1 MVTLLLRFLLD
12 LDLSLDINVKFT
24 LEDRK
29 ARGTMIIR
37 VDEIP
42 EGGKDLLFTGDEP
55 GLKEALQRLTDP
67 ADVQIDP
74 HIAGRLRVVR
84 DGDLVYLVGPIAG
97 TVSHQCSRCLE
108 AFTEER
114 QIEVDLVFRRAGRT
128 RLTEDPLDAEAD
140 EEAVLYEGNEFDP
153 TDALVQEFMLDMPI
167 NPLCKEDCPGLCQY
181 CGALKGSDQ
190 CCGKSPNE
198 VNPRWAALDELK
210 KKLSS

>member
-1 MVTLLLRFLLD
+1 
-12 LDLSLDINVKFT
+12 
-24 LEDRK
+24 
-29 ARGTMIIR
+29 MIIR

-97 TVSHQCSRCLE
+97 TASHQCSRCLE
-108 AFTEER
+108 AFT
-114 QIEVDLVFRRAGRT
+114 RRDRSRSIWSSGGLAAPASLKT
-128 RLTEDPLDAEAD
+128 RSMQRPMKKLSCT
-140 EEAVLYEGNEFDP
+140 EGNEFDP

-167 NPLCKEDCPGLCQY
+167 NPLYKETAPVYASIAGPSRVPTNV
-181 CGALKGSDQ
+181 AVNPRT
-190 CCGKSPNE
+190 KSI
-198 VNPRWAALDELK
+198 PRWAALDESRRSCFMIYK
-210 KKLSS
+210 